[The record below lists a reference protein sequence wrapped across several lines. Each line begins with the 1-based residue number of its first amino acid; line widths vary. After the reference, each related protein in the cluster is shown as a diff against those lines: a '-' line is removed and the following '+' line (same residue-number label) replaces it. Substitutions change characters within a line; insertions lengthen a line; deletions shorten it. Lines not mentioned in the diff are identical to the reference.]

1 MMATPRTDHCQ
12 HPQSPAPCLCAWPGI
27 TPAEYQE
34 LLERRRVQ
42 HVEAWERGAAMSD
55 DPEGALAMAAEFRE
69 CPAWRFWAD
78 GDPDIVPRPVE
89 YPVEPLEAREARRAR
104 IHASRVRRLQQAQQ
118 VVDTYEATHPVVGGV
133 RRGQSVASNN
143 WRHRQAAVDA
153 DIAADRRYRQAQ
165 QTVREMRRLLDKEKE
180 S

>member
-78 GDPDIVPRPVE
+78 GDPYIVPRPVE

-104 IHASRVRRLQQAQQ
+104 IHASRVRRLRQAQQ
-118 VVDTYEATHPVVGGV
+118 VVDTYEATRPVIGGV
-133 RRGQSVASNN
+133 RRGPSVASND
-143 WRHRQAAVDA
+143 WRKRNAAVER
-153 DIAADRRYRQAQ
+153 DINEYQQYAEAQ
-165 QTVREMRRLLDKEKE
+165 QMVREMRRLLKQEE